1 MIGILPDRAREVYA
15 IPEGFEPL
23 TGLAIG
29 HAAGPGDD
37 VPAPLRE
44 RDETPRPRRPAREFV
59 FEGAWQRPAG
69 FVARSS

>member
-1 MIGILPDRAREVYA
+1 MIGIVPDRAREVYA
-15 IPEGFEPL
+15 IPDTAEAL

-29 HAAGPGDD
+29 YPAEAGDE

-44 RDETPRPRRPAREFV
+44 RDQLPRQRRPAREFV

-69 FVARSS
+69 FLTRG